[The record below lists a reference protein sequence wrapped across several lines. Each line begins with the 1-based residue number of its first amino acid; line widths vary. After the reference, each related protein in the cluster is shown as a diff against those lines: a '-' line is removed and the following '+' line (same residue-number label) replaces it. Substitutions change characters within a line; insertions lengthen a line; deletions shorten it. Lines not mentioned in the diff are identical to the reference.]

1 MRVRWVAFFACV
13 FTFGSAMCVNA
24 SSPSG
29 RFPPSIYPLPRY
41 FPAWGSPGGC
51 PSLSGLQTL
60 GPGTRN
66 AAFPTLTRFGRSSL
80 QTDLHLSDRTL
91 WPSLLLEWR
100 HTSGRPVEHGLVS
113 RTDVVKA
120 HPARRSP
127 YAKLI
132 RHNCGAMTL
141 AHSLEF
147 VICRRPCY
155 PAERGYMDLLER
167 RGHWLIW
174 FTYP

>member
-1 MRVRWVAFFACV
+1 MGCFLRVCTSLRQPDVGQSRGPV
-13 FTFGSAMCVNA
+13 RRVSTLD
-24 SSPSG
+24 
-29 RFPPSIYPLPRY
+29 LPT
-41 FPAWGSPGGC
+41 GTILPGVGITWWLSQ
-51 PSLSGLQTL
+51 PRSGLQVL
-60 GPGTRN
+60 GPGARN
-66 AAFPTLTRFGRSSL
+66 AAFPTLTRFGRSGL

-147 VICRRPCY
+147 VICRQPCY